1 MLRKKYKKGNS
12 ELVKDIIKAGTETCV
27 LRIQLKAVSKVEG
40 YFIYEVC
47 YLDQGVVKTIPV
59 IAKDVTEILKTV
71 EPYINKGI
79 SEQQASFD
87 IGGNDK
93 VFISRR
99 KNNDKGLA

>member
-47 YLDQGVVKTIPV
+47 YLDQGIVKTIPV
-59 IAKDVTEILKTV
+59 IAKDITEILKTV
-71 EPYINKGI
+71 EPYVNKGI
-79 SEQQASFD
+79 SEQKTSFD
-87 IGGNDK
+87 IGSSED
-93 VFISRR
+93 VFISRM
-99 KNNDKGLA
+99 KNNDKGVE